1 MREWFFDWFDE
12 NYLKYYLLMQSEEL
26 TKKQVKF
33 IIDVLNLKENDRILD
48 ICCGTGRHLIELS
61 KKGIYGVGVDFNKK
75 YIDIANKNKMKSK
88 NLKFINI
95 DARKIDFENE
105 FNAAISIWTS
115 FGYFTDR
122 ENLDLLKKVNRSLKN
137 KGKLLIDI
145 ENIYY
150 LANNL
155 PKERWENKNG
165 EYILER
171 NELNLRSS
179 RLKTERILIKNKKN
193 FEYIRNY
200 RIYTLSEFKNYLLD
214 AGFKLVNYYG
224 GYEKEEL
231 NLFSKRLIVISE
243 KS

>member
-1 MREWFFDWFDE
+1 MREWFLDWFDE

-33 IIDVLNLKENDRILD
+33 IIDVLHLKENDRILD
-48 ICCGTGRHLIELS
+48 ICCGIGRHLIELS

-75 YIDIANKNKMKSK
+75 YIDIANKNKKKSK
-88 NLKFINI
+88 NLEFINI
-95 DARKIDFENE
+95 DTRKIDFENE

-122 ENLDLLKKVNRSLKN
+122 ENLDLLKKVNRSLQN
-137 KGKLLIDI
+137 EGKLLIDI

-150 LANNL
+150 LVNNL
-155 PKERWENKNG
+155 PKERWENKND

-179 RLKTERILIKNKKN
+179 RLKTERILIKNKKS

-200 RIYTLSEFKNYLLD
+200 RIYTLSEFKNHLLD

-231 NLFSKRLIVISE
+231 NLFSKRLIIISE